1 MKIVEET
8 PYRFRIE
15 QEGAMRVARDRVR
28 VQVVAAS

>member
-15 QEGAMRVARDRVR
+15 QEGAMRVPDRVR